1 MRKLLLITFALAGP
15 IVAANIALVP
25 ADAAPPAPKIQTV
38 QRSARIHGVVPG
50 NQGIIDASCA
60 TGETV
65 TGGGFRWGRE
75 VTLQDGST
83 DIALFI
89 GQDAAVQ
96 GSSQY
101 TADTW
106 RVTVLNTSAAMDI
119 DIEANVMCA
128 RITF

>member
-1 MRKLLLITFALAGP
+1 MGKLLLITFALVVT
-15 IVAANIALVP
+15 IVAANIALLP
-25 ADAAPPAPKIQTV
+25 ANAAPPAPKILTL

-60 TGETV
+60 AGETV

-96 GSSQY
+96 SNYQY
-101 TADTW
+101 SADTW
-106 RVTVLNTSAAMDI
+106 RVIVLNTSQTMDI